1 MSFVWEGL
9 KQAIDLIIHGDP
21 ALMHVLWV
29 TIKVAVI
36 STTAALVIGLPV
48 GVALGLGR
56 FRGRRAGLAFANAG
70 MGLPPV
76 VVGIVLSVLM
86 FPAAPLGRFHLL
98 FTLKG
103 VYVAQTVLALPVVIA
118 LTAAAVL
125 AVPSGLLDQ
134 ARAFGAGRARV
145 WLLALREGR
154 VGVFAAAIAAVGGA
168 FSEVGAVILVGGNI
182 IGSTQTLAAAALQE
196 INGGDYPRGMAIG
209 LILFGVITIVA
220 AALTFAQERGGP
232 RIRARAPS

>member
-1 MSFVWEGL
+1 MDFIWEGL
-9 KQAIDLIIHGDP
+9 KQAFQLIIHGDP
-21 ALMHVLWV
+21 TLMHLIWV

-36 STTAALVIGLPV
+36 STVAALIIGLPI

-70 MGLPPV
+70 LRLPPV
-76 VVGIVLSVLM
+76 VVGIALSVLM

-98 FTLKG
+98 YTLKG
-103 VYVAQTVLALPVVIA
+103 VYVAQTVLALPVVTA

-125 AVPSGLLDQ
+125 AVPSGPLDQ
-134 ARAFGAGRARV
+134 ARAFGAGSSRV

-154 VGVFAAAIAAVGGA
+154 VGVFAAAIAAVGSA
-168 FSEVGAVILVGGNI
+168 FSEVGAVILVGGNV

-196 INGGDYPRGMAIG
+196 INGGDYSRGLAVG
-209 LILFGVITIVA
+209 LVLLGMVTIVA

-232 RIRARAPS
+232 RIRLRSPS